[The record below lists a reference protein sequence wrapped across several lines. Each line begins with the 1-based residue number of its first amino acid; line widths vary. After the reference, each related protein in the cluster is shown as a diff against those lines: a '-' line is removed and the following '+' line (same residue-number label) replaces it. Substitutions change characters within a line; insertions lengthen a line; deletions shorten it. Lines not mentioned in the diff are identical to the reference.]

1 MSMPAIFNMPS
12 RLGCCG
18 PLALVGAAIGGTAGV
33 GSLAAAGI
41 GGALA
46 GAGIGAAVD
55 SSRAASKAAKGIS
68 APNARSYYGE
78 MSGALESQRLV
89 LPDIAN
95 AEREA
100 MPMYRQLQ
108 EESLM
113 GQLGSLENLY
123 GRYSPAAARISQA
136 NLAQMSPLYQ
146 QAAGMSRDAYMA
158 GMAPGSAGLLDAMTQ
173 QAQVGLAAGRSLTPE
188 MQTLAQQSAR
198 AAMAARGL
206 TGNQAIG
213 QEVLNS
219 YRLGTEREAQ
229 ARQFAT
235 GVYGLGASVADRS
248 AATYG
253 APVLSNVM
261 SPGSLMG
268 AASGMVGAQGP
279 QFVQPESQYMAGVMG
294 QQYSTQAQVN
304 IARAQAQAGLQSG
317 ILSGLGQIGA
327 AYVGRTT

>member
-18 PLALVGAAIGGTAGV
+18 PLALVGAAVGAKVGVAGI
-33 GSLAAAGI
+33 AAAGVK
-41 GGALA
+41 GALVA
-46 GAGIGAAVD
+46 GSIGASLDAKK
-55 SSRAASKAAKGIS
+55 AASKAAKGIS

-78 MSGALESQRLV
+78 MSGALEAQQAI
-89 LPDIAN
+89 LPDIAA

-123 GRYSPAAARISQA
+123 GQYSPAAARISQA
-136 NLAQMSPLYQ
+136 NLTQMSPLYQ

-158 GMAPGSAGLLDAMTQ
+158 GMAPGSANLLSTMTQ
-173 QAQVGLAAGRSLTPE
+173 QAQAGLAAGRSLTPE
-188 MQTLAQQSAR
+188 MQTLAQQASR
-198 AAMAARGL
+198 AAMSARGL
-206 TGNQAIG
+206 TGNQAVA

-219 YRLGTEREAQ
+219 YRLGTERENQ
-229 ARQFAT
+229 ARQYAT
-235 GVYGLGASVADRS
+235 GVYGLGASVSDRA

-253 APVLSNVM
+253 APMLSNVM
-261 SPGSLMG
+261 SPGSLLG

>member
-1 MSMPAIFNMPS
+1 MSMPGIFNMPS

-18 PLALVGAAIGGTAGV
+18 PLAAVGALVGGTAGV
-33 GSLAAAGI
+33 GSIAAGAT
-41 GGALA
+41 GALA
-46 GAGIGAAVD
+46 GAGIGMAGD
-55 SSRAASKAAKGIS
+55 SYLGGRRAANGLS
-68 APNARSYYGE
+68 APPARSYYGE
-78 MSGALESQRLV
+78 MAGALEAQRRI
-89 LPDIAN
+89 LPDIAR

-108 EESLM
+108 QESLM
-113 GQLGSLENLY
+113 GQLGSLESLY
-123 GRYSPAAARISQA
+123 GQYAPAAARISQA

-158 GMAPGSAGLLDAMTQ
+158 GMAPGGAGLLSKMNQ
-173 QAQVGLAAGRSLTPE
+173 QAEIGLAAGRGLTPE

-219 YRLGTEREAQ
+219 YKLSTERENQ
-229 ARQFAT
+229 ARQYAAT
-235 GVYGLGASVADRS
+235 VYGLNSALSERA

-253 APVLSNVM
+253 NPVLSNVM
-261 SPGSLMG
+261 SPGSLMS
-268 AASGMVGAQGP
+268 ASATMVGAQGP

-294 QQYSTQAQVN
+294 QQYNTQGQVN
-304 IARAQAQAGLQSG
+304 IARAQALAGMQG
-317 ILSGLGQIGA
+317 GMLSALGQVGGA
-327 AYVGRTT
+327 YLGRDT

>member
-18 PLALVGAAIGGTAGV
+18 PLAVIGAVAGGTGALGAGV
-33 GSLAAAGI
+33 
-41 GGALA
+41 GALA
-46 GAGIGAAVD
+46 GAGLGMAGDSIMGAK
-55 SSRAASKAAKGIS
+55 KAAKGIS

-78 MSGALESQRLV
+78 MSGALEAQRRV
-89 LPDIAN
+89 LPDIAK

-113 GQLGSLENLY
+113 GQLGTMGNLY
-123 GRYSPAAARISQA
+123 EKYAPAGAAISQY
-136 NLAQMSPLYQ
+136 NLGYMAPVYQ

-158 GMAPGSAGLLDAMTQ
+158 GMAPGSANLLSTMTQ
-173 QAQVGLAAGRSLTPE
+173 QAQAGLAAGRTLTPE
-188 MQTLAQQSAR
+188 MQTLAQQASR
-198 AAMAARGL
+198 AAMSARGL
-206 TGNQAIG
+206 TGNQAVA

-219 YRLGTEREAQ
+219 YRLGTERENQ
-229 ARQFAT
+229 ARQYAS
-235 GVYGLGASVADRS
+235 GVYGLGASVSDRA

-253 APVLSNVM
+253 APMLSNVM
-261 SPGSLMG
+261 SPGSLLG

>member
-18 PLALVGAAIGGTAGV
+18 PLAVIGAVAGGTGALGAGV
-33 GSLAAAGI
+33 GAI
-41 GGALA
+41 A
-46 GAGIGAAVD
+46 GAGLGMAGDSIMGAK
-55 SSRAASKAAKGIS
+55 KAAKGIQ
-68 APNARSYYGE
+68 APPARSYYGE
-78 MSGALESQRLV
+78 MAGALEAQRRI

-113 GQLGSLENLY
+113 GQLGSLGRLY
-123 GRYSPAAARISQA
+123 EQYAPAGAAISQY
-136 NLAQMSPLYQ
+136 NLAQMAPVYQ
-146 QAAGMSRDAYMA
+146 QAAQQSRQAYMA
-158 GMAPGSAGLLDAMTQ
+158 GMAPGSENLLSTMTQ
-173 QAQVGLAAGRSLTPE
+173 QAQAGLAAGRSLTPE

-206 TGNQAIG
+206 TGNQAVA

-219 YRLGTEREAQ
+219 YKLGTEREAQ
-229 ARQFAT
+229 ARQYAT

-327 AYVGRTT
+327 AYLGRTT